1 MTSVQLTAAN
11 GYLFAGRL
19 SAPCHIN
26 GGSGRRHGTTLVL
39 IDSNSPTIRCCK
51 ICPRRRTVQSCAKF
65 SRFSELGE
73 GVLLVMSSEYFRLQ
87 FAFSP

>member
-39 IDSNSPTIRCCK
+39 IEFSDDPMLQNLPEASYSPILRQ
-51 ICPRRRTVQSCAKF
+51 ILSIFRARRGCFA
-65 SRFSELGE
+65 SRE
-73 GVLLVMSSEYFRLQ
+73 
-87 FAFSP
+87 